1 MAEYRKNSY
10 TGNNNRS
17 NGRTGRPSET
27 GTGRNQRSAGR
38 ASCERTQ
45 NRTNQTGKRTVGT
58 DRRYYESQNA
68 RRPQSSRGG
77 GRGGRNSRNKR
88 NKMIV
93 SVIVIVVIIAMVVV
107 GIVSLLGNN
116 NKKQEDVTTAAN
128 SETTTGETGA
138 AASADEITLLAVGD
152 IIGHDTILELA
163 KTGDSYDFTSL
174 FAPLKS
180 DISSVDV
187 AIANMETPF
196 GGTESGPYIGYPS
209 FNTPDEMGD
218 ALIDAGFDVVQLASN
233 HTMDSGT
240 TAIDH
245 ELSYW
250 KNHSQVLTVGVYAS
264 EEERN
269 SVPILEK
276 NGVKIAFLN
285 YTYGLNG
292 NELPADHSYALTL
305 LTDDNKDFIKSQITK
320 AAEEADF
327 VVVLPHWGTEYE
339 VGEPTAEQVSWAE
352 LFTEAGADLI
362 IGTHPHVIE
371 KVDWVEAGGNKA
383 LCYYSLGNFVSN
395 QQYTNTVLGAMAYV
409 VLKNDASGVS
419 IDEEKTKVIPVVTHN
434 DKTGEKTKIATYYLA
449 DYTDEMAA
457 VHDTKLSFEDDFS
470 VSKMEGIVS
479 QVFDSTQIK
488 DRVN

>member
-1 MAEYRKNSY
+1 MTEYKKRNDNGRARTGQSR
-10 TGNNNRS
+10 TGNS
-17 NGRTGRPSET
+17 GRRTSE
-27 GTGRNQRSAGR
+27 Q
-38 ASCERTQ
+38 
-45 NRTNQTGKRTVGT
+45 
-58 DRRYYESQNA
+58 DRRYYESRNA
-68 RRPQSSRGG
+68 RGSQRTGKSSQRG
-77 GRGGRNSRNKR
+77 RRNSRNKR

-93 SVIVIVVIIAMVVV
+93 SIIVIVVIIAMVVV
-107 GIVSLLGNN
+107 GVVSLFGKN
-116 NKKQEDVTTAAN
+116 NKKKEDPTTAAN
-128 SETTTGETGA
+128 QETTTAAGENT
-138 AASADEITLLAVGD
+138 ASADEITLLAVGD

-196 GGTESGPYIGYPS
+196 GGTESGSYIGYPS

-240 TAIDH
+240 SAIDH
-245 ELSYW
+245 ELNYW
-250 KNHSQVLTVGVYAS
+250 KNHSSQVLAVGVYSS

-269 SVPILEK
+269 AVPILEK

-305 LTDDNKDFIKSQITK
+305 LTEDNKDFIKSQIAK

-339 VGEPTAEQVSWAE
+339 VGEPTQEQISWAQ

-371 KVDWVEAGGNKA
+371 KVDWVEAGQNKA

-409 VLKNDASGVS
+409 VLKKDSAGVS

-434 DKTGEKTKIATYYLA
+434 DKTGDKTKIATYYLA

-457 VHDTKLSFEDDFS
+457 VHDTKLTYEDDFS
-470 VSKMEGIVS
+470 VSKMKEIVNE
-479 QVFDSTQIK
+479 VFDSSWLK
-488 DRVN
+488 DRIN